1 VILIRI
7 GILLTYYTLDHSF
20 VLVVLSYGGSF
31 LFSCGLAYTAPLVNC
46 TLWLPNKKG
55 LATGFV
61 CAAMAL
67 APLLWNPMLTRFINP
82 RNVPVSS
89 DG

>member
-1 VILIRI
+1 M
-7 GILLTYYTLDHSF
+7 LTYYTLDHSLP
-20 VLVVLSYGGSF
+20 LVVLSYGGSF
-31 LFSCGLAYTAPLVNC
+31 LFSCGLAYTPPLVNC
-46 TLWLPNKKG
+46 TLWLPGKKG

-67 APLLWNPMLTRFINP
+67 APILWNPVLTHFINP
-82 RNVPVSS
+82 NNTQVSA